1 MTLRITTYH
10 AASDALRQRDLRQA
24 LYDEGAVIMDR
35 VLVNLHGDE
44 HRARRNLE
52 TKVFRRDF
60 FRYYEQEVFPATL
73 AQTLAPFLRSGR
85 MDLVEFGYRVMVNL
99 TADFTGIDRPRKSAE
114 ESDELVGM
122 LRVFGR
128 AATLAAFTGDRD
140 SVRAETRTALARFD
154 ACYVAPSAA
163 RRIGLLQQVRSGAL
177 PEDDRPEDA
186 MPEKGMPRDVLS
198 VLIANEDNI
207 DLPDDVRLRE
217 IAFFGLAGAHTSI
230 HTLSHAM
237 HELFTW
243 GETHPEDA
251 ARVVNDPLFLQRCV
265 HESIR
270 LHPSSQVAMRRALC
284 PVHLTD
290 RADAQTGDEVAIDLE
305 VANRDVAIFGSDA
318 AQFNPHRVLP
328 RGVPPYGLSFGLGM
342 HACVGLTLAAGVL
355 QKSDVESATHHLG
368 TVALIAQALLRQG
381 ARPDPNNMPQKD
393 QGTTRDLW
401 AHYPLLLN
409 TI

>member
-1 MTLRITTYH
+1 MSTRITGYE
-10 AASDALRQRDLRQA
+10 AASAALRQRDLRQA

-73 AQTLAPFLRSGR
+73 SETLAPYLTAGR

-99 TADFTGIDRPRKSAE
+99 TADFTGIDRPDKTAA
-114 ESDELVGM
+114 ESDELVSL

-128 AATLAAFTGDRD
+128 AATLAAYTGDRAA
-140 SVRAETRTALARFD
+140 VRAETRSALTQFD
-154 ACYVAPSAA
+154 ARYVAPSAA
-163 RRIGLLQQVRSGAL
+163 RRTALLHQMRQAARKADAL
-177 PEDDRPEDA
+177 EDDA
-186 MPEKGMPRDVLS
+186 LPRDVLT

-207 DLPDDVRLRE
+207 DLPVDVRLRE
-217 IAFFGLAGAHTSI
+217 IAFFSLAGAHTSI
-230 HTLSHAM
+230 HTLSHAL
-237 HELFTW
+237 HEIFCW
-243 GETHPEDA
+243 CAVHPADA
-251 ARVVNDPLFLQRCV
+251 ARASTDALFLQRCV

-284 PVHLTD
+284 PVHLPD
-290 RADAQTGDEVAIDLE
+290 GEAPTGTEVAIDLE
-305 VANRDVAIFGSDA
+305 AANRDVSVFGSDA
-318 AQFNPHRVLP
+318 ALFNPHRTLP

-355 QKSDVESATHHLG
+355 QKAEAGSGTHHLG
-368 TVALIAQALLRQG
+368 TVALIVSELLRHG
-381 ARPDPNNMPQKD
+381 ARADPQAPPRKD
-393 QGTTRDLW
+393 PATTRDLW
-401 AHYPLLLN
+401 ASYPLLL
-409 TI
+409 TAP